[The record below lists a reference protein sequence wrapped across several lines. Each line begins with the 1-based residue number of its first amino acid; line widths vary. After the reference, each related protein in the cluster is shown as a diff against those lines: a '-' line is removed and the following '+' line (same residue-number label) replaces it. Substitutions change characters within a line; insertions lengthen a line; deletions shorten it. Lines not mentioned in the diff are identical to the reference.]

1 MIHQV
6 SNYSYSKWLIIA
18 WANVLSRFSKETL
31 STFSYAS
38 KAGSIVNRPL
48 EVNDP
53 KQRLI
58 NEQKKQID
66 GLSQELNKAYTHI
79 DSLYLLQGGEQM
91 VPKRKNF
98 IEISMVSKNSYSE
111 DCKLLNKTSDS
122 SKFKAFNEVD
132 EEAIREALA
141 SQGDKSMLIE
151 KLISVLK
158 LAREVQSVNVQLR

>member
-1 MIHQV
+1 
-6 SNYSYSKWLIIA
+6 
-18 WANVLSRFSKETL
+18 
-31 STFSYAS
+31 
-38 KAGSIVNRPL
+38 
-48 EVNDP
+48 
-53 KQRLI
+53 LI

-98 IEISMVSKNSYSE
+98 IEISIVSKNSYSE
-111 DCKLLNKTSDS
+111 NCKLLNKTSDS

-132 EEAIREALA
+132 EEAIREALT